1 MHFCEDKTQIISQNN
16 KLSWH
21 YSISFPKEL
30 WHESYLMKKGEYR
43 SGMGSLWTTEKNP
56 FFLHLL
62 HFRLL
67 FTAELSSTLG
77 NSPQTRK
84 SISV

>member
-43 SGMGSLWTTEKNP
+43 SGMGSLWTTEKKS
-56 FFLHLL
+56 FL
-62 HFRLL
+62 FA
-67 FTAELSSTLG
+67 FATF
-77 NSPQTRK
+77 
-84 SISV
+84 